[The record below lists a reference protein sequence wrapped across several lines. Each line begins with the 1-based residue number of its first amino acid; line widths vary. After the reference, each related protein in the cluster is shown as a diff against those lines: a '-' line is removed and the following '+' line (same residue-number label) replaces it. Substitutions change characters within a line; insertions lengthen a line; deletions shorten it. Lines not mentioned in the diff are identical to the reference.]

1 VANEV
6 YFSGLSGNARVAAI
20 LNQFVV
26 TKLTDTASLVNHPS
40 ITQLRS
46 MNGSGSTVVQVPVV
60 SWGANAMAS
69 VAENSTVSNTALTTT
84 NANVTIARQAL
95 RRQIS
100 DLAQLTSA
108 GIALDVSLESIAGDM
123 VLAYN
128 KRVTAMLGDLAQG
141 FSTSVGST
149 GVDLTVANF
158 YAAIFQLQL
167 NSADG
172 IFTAVLHPVQVNDL
186 ISSLRSEV
194 GPAQY
199 LATSQD
205 QVQAKGPGFRGNLFG
220 VDVFSSANGINT
232 ANAGADRIGMMIAP
246 GAIGVATATA
256 APILGGATIASQSP
270 ILVELERDASSGSTI
285 IVGSAFVGVAEL
297 DDLRGVGILSDA

>member
-69 VAENSTVSNTALTTT
+69 VAENATVSNTALTTA

-128 KRVTAMLGDLAQG
+128 KRVTTMIAALSSG
-141 FSTSVGST
+141 FSSSVGST
-149 GVDLTVANF
+149 TVDLTVANF

-172 IFTAVLHPVQVNDL
+172 MFTAILHPQQINDL
-186 ISSLRSEV
+186 ISSLRSET
-194 GPAQY
+194 GPGQY

-220 VDVFSSANGINT
+220 VDIFASANVPT
-232 ANAGADRIGMMIAP
+232 ATAGVDYLGMMIAP

-256 APILGGATIASQSP
+256 APILGGAPIASQSP

-285 IVGSAFVGVAEL
+285 VVGSAFVGVAEL
-297 DDLRGVGILSDA
+297 DDLRGVGILSDL

>member
-1 VANEV
+1 MANEV
-6 YFSGLSGNARVAAI
+6 YFTGLSGNARLAAI

-60 SWGANAMAS
+60 SWGADAMTS
-69 VAENSTVSNTALTTT
+69 VAESSAVINTALTTT
-84 NANVTIARQAL
+84 NVNVTIARQAL

-100 DLAQLTSA
+100 DLAMLTSA
-108 GIALDVSLESIAGDM
+108 GIALDVTLENIAADM

-128 KRVTAMLGDLAQG
+128 KRVTTMIAGLSTT
-141 FSTSVGST
+141 FSSSVGST

-158 YAAIFQLQL
+158 YAAMFVLQL

-172 IFTAVLHPVQVNDL
+172 IFTAILHPQQINDL
-186 ISSLRSEV
+186 VTSLRAET
-194 GPAQY
+194 GPGQY

-205 QVQAKGPGFRGNLFG
+205 QVTAKGPGYRGNLFG
-220 VDVFSSANGINT
+220 VDIFASANVPSVSS
-232 ANAGADRIGMMIAP
+232 NADYHGMMIAP

-256 APILGGATIASQSP
+256 APMVGAPTLPSQSP
-270 ILVELERDASSGSTI
+270 IVVELERDSSSGSTI
-285 IVGSAFVGVAEL
+285 VVGSAFVGVGEL
-297 DDLRGVGILSDA
+297 DDLRGVGILSDF

>member
-1 VANEV
+1 MANEV

-69 VAENSTVSNTALTTT
+69 VAENATVSNTALTTT
-84 NANVTIARQAL
+84 NANITIARQAL

-100 DLAQLTSA
+100 DLAMLTA
-108 GIALDVSLESIAGDM
+108 TGIPLDVTLDNIAADM

-128 KRVTAMLGDLAQG
+128 KRVTTMIAALSSG
-141 FSTSVGST
+141 FSTAVGST
-149 GVDLTVANF
+149 TVDLTVANF
-158 YAAIFQLQL
+158 YAAIFGLQL

-172 IFTAVLHPVQVNDL
+172 MFTAILHPQQINDL
-186 ISSLRSEV
+186 ISSLRSET
-194 GPAQY
+194 GPGQY

-220 VDVFSSANGINT
+220 VDIFASANVPT
-232 ANAGADRIGMMIAP
+232 ATSGADYLGMMIAP

-256 APILGGATIASQSP
+256 APVMGGQTLASQSP
-270 ILVELERDASSGSTI
+270 IVVELERDASSGSTI
-285 IVGSAFVGVAEL
+285 VVGSAFVGVAEL
-297 DDLRGVGILSDA
+297 DDLRGVGILSDL

>member
-1 VANEV
+1 MANEV
-6 YFSGLSGNARVAAI
+6 YFSGLSGNARLAAI
-20 LNQFVV
+20 LNQAVV

-40 ITQLRS
+40 ILQLRS

-60 SWGANAMAS
+60 SWGANAMTA
-69 VAENSTVSNTALTTT
+69 VAENASVSNTALTTT
-84 NANVTIARQAL
+84 NVNVTIARQAL

-100 DLAQLTSA
+100 DLAQLTA
-108 GIALDVSLESIAGDM
+108 TGIPLDVSVDSLALDL
-123 VLAYN
+123 VAAYN
-128 KRVTAMLGDLAQG
+128 KRVTAMLGDLASG

-149 GVDLTVANF
+149 GVDLTVTNF
-158 YAAIFQLQL
+158 YAAIFGLQL

-194 GPAQY
+194 GPGQY

-232 ANAGADRIGMMIAP
+232 ANAGADRLGMMIAP
-246 GAIGVATATA
+246 GAIAVATATA
-256 APILGGATIASQSP
+256 APIIGGTTIFSDSP
-270 ILVELERDASSGSTI
+270 IVVEAERDASNGSTI
-285 IVGSAFVGVAEL
+285 IVGSAFVGVAEI
-297 DDLRGVGILSDA
+297 DDLKGIGILSDA

>member
-1 VANEV
+1 MANEV

-69 VAENSTVSNTALTTT
+69 VAENATVSNTALTST

-108 GIALDVSLESIAGDM
+108 GIALDVTLDNIAADM

-128 KRVTAMLGDLAQG
+128 KRVTTMIAALSSG
-141 FSTSVGST
+141 FSSSVGST

-158 YAAIFQLQL
+158 YAAIFGLQL

-172 IFTAVLHPVQVNDL
+172 MFTAIMHPQQINDL
-186 ISSLRSEV
+186 ISSLRSET
-194 GPAQY
+194 GPGQY

-220 VDVFSSANGINT
+220 VDIFASANVPS
-232 ANAGADRIGMMIAP
+232 ANSGADYLGMMIAP

-256 APILGGATIASQSP
+256 APIMGSTTIIPQSP
-270 ILVELERDASSGSTI
+270 IVVELERDASSGSTI
-285 IVGSAFVGVAEL
+285 VVGSAFVGVAEL
-297 DDLRGVGILSDA
+297 DDLRGIGILSDL

>member
-1 VANEV
+1 MANEV

-69 VAENSTVSNTALTTT
+69 VAENATVSNTALTSTY
-84 NANVTIARQAL
+84 ANVTIARQAL

-100 DLAQLTSA
+100 DLAQLTAA
-108 GIALDVSLESIAGDM
+108 GIALDVTLDNIAADM

-128 KRVTAMLGDLAQG
+128 KRVTTMIAALSSG
-141 FSTSVGST
+141 FSSSVGST
-149 GVDLTVANF
+149 TVDLTVANF
-158 YAAIFQLQL
+158 YAAIFGLQL

-172 IFTAVLHPVQVNDL
+172 MFTAVLHPQQINDL
-186 ISSLRSEV
+186 ISSLRSET
-194 GPAQY
+194 GPGQY

-220 VDVFSSANGINT
+220 VDIFASANVPT
-232 ANAGADRIGMMIAP
+232 ANSDADYLGMMIAP

-256 APILGGATIASQSP
+256 APIMGSTTIIPQSP
-270 ILVELERDASSGSTI
+270 IVVELERDASSGSTI
-285 IVGSAFVGVAEL
+285 VVGSAFVGVAEL
-297 DDLRGVGILSDA
+297 DDLRGIGILSDK

>member
-1 VANEV
+1 MANEV

-128 KRVTAMLGDLAQG
+128 KRVTTMIAALSTT
-141 FSTSVGST
+141 FSSSVGST

-172 IFTAVLHPVQVNDL
+172 MFTAILHPQQINDL
-186 ISSLRSEV
+186 ISSLRSET
-194 GPAQY
+194 GPGQY
-199 LATSQD
+199 LATSAD

-220 VDVFSSANGINT
+220 VDIFASANVPAVNT
-232 ANAGADRIGMMIAP
+232 NADYHGMMIAP

-297 DDLRGVGILSDA
+297 DDLRGVGILSDL

>member
-6 YFSGLSGNARVAAI
+6 YYSGLSGNARVAAI

-69 VAENSTVSNTALTTT
+69 VAENATVSNTALTTS
-84 NANVTIARQAL
+84 NVNVTIARQAL

-108 GIALDVSLESIAGDM
+108 GIALDVTLDNIAADM

-128 KRVTAMLGDLAQG
+128 KRVTTMIAALSSG
-141 FSTSVGST
+141 FSSSVGST

-158 YAAIFQLQL
+158 YAAMFVLQL

-172 IFTAVLHPVQVNDL
+172 MFTAILHPQQINDL
-186 ISSLRSEV
+186 ISSLRSET
-194 GPAQY
+194 GPGQY

-220 VDVFSSANGINT
+220 VDIFASANVPS
-232 ANAGADRIGMMIAP
+232 ANSAADYLGMMIAP

-256 APILGGATIASQSP
+256 APMVGAPTLPSQSP
-270 ILVELERDASSGSTI
+270 IVVELERDASSGSTI
-285 IVGSAFVGVAEL
+285 VVGSAFVGVAEL
-297 DDLRGVGILSDA
+297 DDLRGVGILSDL

>member
-1 VANEV
+1 MANEV
-6 YFSGLSGNARVAAI
+6 YFSGLSGNARLAAI

-100 DLAQLTSA
+100 DLAMLTAS
-108 GIALDVSLESIAGDM
+108 GIPLDVTLENIAADM

-128 KRVTAMLGDLAQG
+128 KRVTTMIAALSSG
-141 FSTSVGST
+141 FSTAVGST
-149 GVDLTVANF
+149 TVDLSVANF
-158 YAAIFQLQL
+158 YAAIFGLQL

-172 IFTAVLHPVQVNDL
+172 MFTAVLHPQQINDL
-186 ISSLRSEV
+186 ISSLRSET
-194 GPAQY
+194 GPGQY

-220 VDVFSSANGINT
+220 VDIFASANVPT
-232 ANAGADRIGMMIAP
+232 ATAGADYLGMMIAP

-256 APILGGATIASQSP
+256 APVMGGQTLASQSP
-270 ILVELERDASSGSTI
+270 IVVELERDASSGSTI
-285 IVGSAFVGVAEL
+285 VVGSAFVGVAEL
-297 DDLRGVGILSDA
+297 DDLRGIGILSDL

>member
-1 VANEV
+1 MANEV
-6 YFSGLSGNARVAAI
+6 YFSGLSGNARLAAI
-20 LNQFVV
+20 LNQAVV
-26 TKLTDTASLVNHPS
+26 VKLTDTASLVNHPS
-40 ITQLRS
+40 ILQLRS

-60 SWGANAMAS
+60 SWGANAMTA
-69 VAENSTVSNTALTTT
+69 VAENASVSNTALTTT
-84 NANVTIARQAL
+84 NVNVTIARQAL
-95 RRQIS
+95 RRQVS
-100 DLAQLTSA
+100 DLAQLTA
-108 GIALDVSLESIAGDM
+108 TGIPLDVTIDSLATDM
-123 VLAYN
+123 VAAFD
-128 KRVTAMLGDLAQG
+128 KRATAMLGDLASG

-149 GVDLTVANF
+149 GVDLSVSTF
-158 YAAIFQLQL
+158 YSAIFGLQL

-194 GPAQY
+194 GPGQY

-246 GAIGVATATA
+246 GAIAIATATA
-256 APILGGATIASQSP
+256 APIIGSETIIPQSP
-270 ILVELERDASSGSTI
+270 IVVEFERDASNGSTV
-285 IVGSAFVGVAEL
+285 IVGSAFCGVSIIDQL
-297 DDLRGVGILSDA
+297 KGIGILSDA

>member
-1 VANEV
+1 MANEV
-6 YFSGLSGNARVAAI
+6 YFSNLSGNARVAAI

-69 VAENSTVSNTALTTT
+69 VAENATVSNTALTST
-84 NANVTIARQAL
+84 NVNVTIARQAL

-100 DLAQLTSA
+100 DLAMLTA
-108 GIALDVSLESIAGDM
+108 TGIPLDVTLDNIAADM

-128 KRVTAMLGDLAQG
+128 KRVTTMIAALSSG
-141 FSTSVGST
+141 FSSSVGST
-149 GVDLTVANF
+149 TVDLTVANF
-158 YAAIFQLQL
+158 YAAIFGLQL

-172 IFTAVLHPVQVNDL
+172 MFTAILHPQQINDL
-186 ISSLRSEV
+186 ISSLRSET
-194 GPAQY
+194 GPGQY

-220 VDVFSSANGINT
+220 VDIFASANVPT
-232 ANAGADRIGMMIAP
+232 ATAGADYLGMMIAP

-256 APILGGATIASQSP
+256 APMVGAPTLPSQSP
-270 ILVELERDASSGSTI
+270 IVVELERDASSGSTI
-285 IVGSAFVGVAEL
+285 VVGSAFVGVAEL
-297 DDLRGVGILSDA
+297 DDLRGIGILSDL

>member
-1 VANEV
+1 MASEV
-6 YFSGLSGNARVAAI
+6 YFTGLSGNARLAAI

-26 TKLTDTASLVNHPS
+26 TKLTDTASLVNHAS

-69 VAENSTVSNTALTTT
+69 VAESASVTNTALTTT
-84 NANVTIARQAL
+84 NANITIARQAL

-100 DLAQLTSA
+100 DLAMLTA
-108 GIALDVSLESIAGDM
+108 TGIPLDVTLENIAADM

-128 KRVTAMLGDLAQG
+128 KRVTTMIAALSSG
-141 FSTSVGST
+141 FSSSVGST
-149 GVDLTVANF
+149 TVDLTVANF
-158 YAAIFQLQL
+158 YAAMFVLQL
-167 NSADG
+167 NSADS
-172 IFTAVLHPVQVNDL
+172 FTAILHPQQINDL
-186 ISSLRSEV
+186 ISSLRSET
-194 GPAQY
+194 GPGQY

-220 VDVFSSANGINT
+220 VDIFASANVPT
-232 ANAGADRIGMMIAP
+232 ANAGADYLGMMIAN

-256 APILGGATIASQSP
+256 APMVGAATLPSQSP
-270 ILVELERDASSGSTI
+270 IVVELERDSSSGSTI
-285 IVGSAFVGVAEL
+285 VVGSAFVGVGEL
-297 DDLRGVGILSDA
+297 DDLRGVGILSDL